1 MEQGKH
7 TYKILQEIPRQIAE
21 DNGIEFAT
29 SECRCNDDATA
40 ISLDFIGD
48 SIIARWDI
56 DEYFPT
62 WQVYNYGVSGAGIDY
77 IEGNAGRFAGK
88 QVVVTIGT
96 NNINDMVPERI
107 EKYTERY
114 MSAIEGLGAS
124 RVYLYSL
131 HPRNFSSDRSDVNT
145 EVADFNDRIRTRVS
159 EVPSIVYLD
168 IYSDF
173 IYKGEPNPQLYYDR
187 LHLSPYGYEILVSA
201 LKKALGM

>member
-1 MEQGKH
+1 MS
-7 TYKILQEIPRQIAE
+7 Y
-21 DNGIEFAT
+21 
-29 SECRCNDDATA
+29 NDDATTL
-40 ISLDFIGD
+40 SLDFIGD

-77 IEGNAGRFAGK
+77 IEGNVGRFIGK
-88 QVVVTIGT
+88 QVVVVIGT
-96 NNINDMVPERI
+96 NDINYMAPDRI
-107 EKYTERY
+107 EKYIERY

-145 EVADFNDRIRTRVS
+145 DVANFNDHIRAKVS

-168 IYSDF
+168 VYSDF
-173 IYKGEPNPQLYYDR
+173 FYEGEPNPHLYYDR
-187 LHLSPYGYEILVSA
+187 LHLNHYGYEILVSA
-201 LKKALGM
+201 LNKALEVQ

>member
-1 MEQGKH
+1 M
-7 TYKILQEIPRQIAE
+7 
-21 DNGIEFAT
+21 
-29 SECRCNDDATA
+29 SCNDATA

-77 IEGNAGRFAGK
+77 IEGNADRFVGK
-88 QVVVTIGT
+88 QVVVVIGT
-96 NNINDMVPERI
+96 NDINYMTPDRI

-114 MSAIEGLGAS
+114 MSAIKGLGAS

-145 EVADFNDRIRTRVS
+145 DVADFNDRIRTRVS
-159 EVPSIVYLD
+159 EDPSIVYID

-173 IYKGEPNPQLYYDR
+173 FYEGEPNPHLYYDR
-187 LHLSPYGYEILVSA
+187 LHLNPYGYDILVSA
-201 LKKALGM
+201 LKKAIEV